1 MMVVKIISFE
11 GYNNNCSEIE
21 IFFLHI
27 DEFVYTLQVVLE

>member
-21 IFFLHI
+21 KKIGSPNVAG
-27 DEFVYTLQVVLE
+27 EFGFT